1 MAYIGK
7 VSIRDNSHMEN
18 AIGYISREE
27 KALSIK
33 EFKEALS
40 ERLNHLQEVNAD
52 FGERMTCINCSAN
65 NTYKDFE
72 NMRKAFGQDKGVIAH
87 HYYQSFSKDD
97 NLSPEL
103 AHQIGTE
110 LAKRIF
116 PDFQVVVSTHTD
128 REHIHNHII
137 VNSCNM
143 LTGQKWYS
151 NKKSLSDIR
160 RESDKLCL
168 QYGLNVIDK
177 NSKYKGIDRTTYQLG
192 IKGRSW
198 KIKLV
203 KDLSDAVECCR
214 SKEEFIQFLNKR
226 DYSVRY
232 KDVHITITKNGEK
245 KGIRVDTLAK
255 QFGEKFTKVNLE
267 KKMGYYIPKPEI
279 SESKAY
285 QKRNK
290 TKSKEKSNWE
300 HFEQWTFKQKNYY
313 PSVKGNIKRY
323 SRTDYLIKS
332 AQRSVFYSRNTFDFI
347 IRAFLLILAG
357 KNKKRK
363 AVSYHK
369 VGTLPINKSVRNVK
383 CIGNINYKTLTQSSG
398 DNFTVKV
405 NIENIL
411 KIVNQPILYSARIK
425 NDTVE
430 ITVKEKD
437 KDFLSELLELDKIKH
452 QLEIQNEKITNQK
465 AYKDLKREADI
476 TGKKLQY
483 IIITAEQLKI
493 LKDNYIKF
501 AYFEKDD
508 KYNIAFLP
516 TQTEVIKKLIFSKS
530 NSEENEAKRNN
541 RIYSQLKAAAAQ
553 SGEKLKYKT
562 KLSAL
567 QLSLL
572 KNSKI
577 KFAYFACKE
586 NKELFNIAFERKDE
600 EKIKSIIPNETLK
613 KS

>member
-1 MAYIGK
+1 M
-7 VSIRDNSHMEN
+7 
-18 AIGYISREE
+18 
-27 KALSIK
+27 
-33 EFKEALS
+33 
-40 ERLNHLQEVNAD
+40 
-52 FGERMTCINCSAN
+52 
-65 NTYKDFE
+65 
-72 NMRKAFGQDKGVIAH
+72 
-87 HYYQSFSKDD
+87 
-97 NLSPEL
+97 
-103 AHQIGTE
+103 
-110 LAKRIF
+110 
-116 PDFQVVVSTHTD
+116 
-128 REHIHNHII
+128 
-137 VNSCNM
+137 
-143 LTGQKWYS
+143 
-151 NKKSLSDIR
+151 
-160 RESDKLCL
+160 
-168 QYGLNVIDK
+168 
-177 NSKYKGIDRTTYQLG
+177 
-192 IKGRSW
+192 
-198 KIKLV
+198 
-203 KDLSDAVECCR
+203 
-214 SKEEFIQFLNKR
+214 
-226 DYSVRY
+226 
-232 KDVHITITKNGEK
+232 
-245 KGIRVDTLAK
+245 
-255 QFGEKFTKVNLE
+255 
-267 KKMGYYIPKPEI
+267 
-279 SESKAY
+279 
-285 QKRNK
+285 
-290 TKSKEKSNWE
+290 
-300 HFEQWTFKQKNYY
+300 
-313 PSVKGNIKRY
+313 
-323 SRTDYLIKS
+323 
-332 AQRSVFYSRNTFDFI
+332 
-347 IRAFLLILAG
+347 
-357 KNKKRK
+357 
-363 AVSYHK
+363 
-369 VGTLPINKSVRNVK
+369 
-383 CIGNINYKTLTQSSG
+383 
-398 DNFTVKV
+398 

-476 TGKKLQY
+476 TREKLQY

-562 KLSAL
+562 KLSAS

>member
-1 MAYIGK
+1 MLQTKTAEEILSTVFKPKEFIIDGLLTQGLYVLAGAQKVRKSWMAMDIC
-7 VSIRDNSHMEN
+7 
-18 AIGYISREE
+18 
-27 KALSIK
+27 LSIATGVPVLGRGTIQGT
-33 EFKEALS
+33 AL
-40 ERLNHLQEVNAD
+40 
-52 FGERMTCINCSAN
+52 
-65 NTYKDFE
+65 Y
-72 NMRKAFGQDKGVIAH
+72 
-87 HYYQSFSKDD
+87 
-97 NLSPEL
+97 
-103 AHQIGTE
+103 
-110 LAKRIF
+110 
-116 PDFQVVVSTHTD
+116 
-128 REHIHNHII
+128 
-137 VNSCNM
+137 
-143 LTGQKWYS
+143 
-151 NKKSLSDIR
+151 
-160 RESDKLCL
+160 LCL
-168 QYGLNVIDK
+168 EDNYLRLQRRLFQMNAEPIENLHFALAADKIGAGL
-177 NSKYKGIDRTTYQLG
+177 
-192 IKGRSW
+192 
-198 KIKLV
+198 
-203 KDLSDAVECCR
+203 
-214 SKEEFIQFLNKR
+214 
-226 DYSVRY
+226 
-232 KDVHITITKNGEK
+232 TKNGEK

-267 KKMGYYIPKPEI
+267 KKMGYYIPKPEV

-476 TGKKLQY
+476 TGEKLQY

-562 KLSAL
+562 KLSAS

>member
-97 NLSPEL
+97 DLSPEL

-198 KIKLV
+198 KINLV

-226 DYSVRY
+226 DYSIRY

-313 PSVKGNIKRY
+313 PSVNGNIKRY

-369 VGTLPINKSVRNVK
+369 VGTLPINKSVRNV
-383 CIGNINYKTLTQSSG
+383 IPTS
-398 DNFTVKV
+398 
-405 NIENIL
+405 
-411 KIVNQPILYSARIK
+411 
-425 NDTVE
+425 
-430 ITVKEKD
+430 
-437 KDFLSELLELDKIKH
+437 
-452 QLEIQNEKITNQK
+452 
-465 AYKDLKREADI
+465 
-476 TGKKLQY
+476 
-483 IIITAEQLKI
+483 
-493 LKDNYIKF
+493 
-501 AYFEKDD
+501 
-508 KYNIAFLP
+508 IA
-516 TQTEVIKKLIFSKS
+516 
-530 NSEENEAKRNN
+530 
-541 RIYSQLKAAAAQ
+541 IY
-553 SGEKLKYKT
+553 
-562 KLSAL
+562 
-567 QLSLL
+567 
-572 KNSKI
+572 
-577 KFAYFACKE
+577 
-586 NKELFNIAFERKDE
+586 
-600 EKIKSIIPNETLK
+600 PNM
-613 KS
+613 